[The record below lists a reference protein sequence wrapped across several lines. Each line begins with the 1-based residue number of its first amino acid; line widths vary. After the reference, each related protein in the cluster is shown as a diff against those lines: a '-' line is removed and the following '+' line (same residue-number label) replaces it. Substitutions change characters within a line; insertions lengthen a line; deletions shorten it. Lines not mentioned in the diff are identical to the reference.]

1 MSKHITSHPDL
12 KSKIKTVIF
21 DCDGVLWLLNDL
33 IPGATDLV
41 QYLHKNNIRTYFISN
56 NSTKTTSEYL
66 EKFKKLNFG
75 VEISPDNVIS
85 AAKVTAKRCKDLKLE
100 KVFVLGA
107 KAIDFELAQYGIET
121 VRHEDEIEK
130 GNVEFELDDGVQAVI
145 AGMDREISYNKLAI
159 ASSYAKKTQRLF
171 APNMDNQL
179 PCSNK
184 AVVLPDAAGMVRAV
198 EATARV
204 ELEDVFGK
212 PRPYATELI
221 PDFDGESTMMVGDR
235 LDTDMLFGKRASIGT
250 RVLVMSGF
258 SSNHD
263 EHDDYWAES
272 VVEIRKA
279 FEGFLECGL
288 NF

>member
-1 MSKHITSHPDL
+1 MSKHITSHPNL

-56 NSTKTTSEYL
+56 NSTKTTTEYL

-107 KAIDFELAQYGIET
+107 KAIDYELSQYGIET
-121 VRHEDEIEK
+121 VRHEDELEK

-159 ASSYAKKTQRLF
+159 ASTYIVKKQLSFYGTNADAFL
-171 APNMDNQL
+171 PNPYGTIL
-179 PCSNK
+179 PGGGLMMGALQGVSGK
-184 AVVLPDAAGMVRAV
+184 EPA
-198 EATARV
+198 EI
-204 ELEDVFGK
+204 FGK
-212 PRPYATELI
+212 PNKAASEFI
-221 PDFDGESTMMVGDR
+221 PGFEGSSTMMVGDR
-235 LDTDMLFGKRASIGT
+235 IDTDIHFGVNSGCG
-250 RVLVMSGF
+250 VCCLVMTGASGVDQIERLPEG
-258 SSNHD
+258 SGW
-263 EHDDYWAES
+263 YAES
-272 VVEIRKA
+272 VKDILKELRK
-279 FEGFLECGL
+279 
-288 NF
+288 